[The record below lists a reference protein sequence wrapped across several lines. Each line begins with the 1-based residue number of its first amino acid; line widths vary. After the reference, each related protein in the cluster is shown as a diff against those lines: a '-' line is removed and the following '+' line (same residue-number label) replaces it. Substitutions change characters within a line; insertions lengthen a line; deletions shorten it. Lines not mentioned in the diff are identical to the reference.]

1 MREDPAQ
8 PRGGQRRRRHPRG
21 GGEGTVHQ
29 RPDGRWEGR
38 FDLGYQLGTDGRRRR
53 TRRSFYG
60 KTRRSVI
67 EQMEEFRA
75 DLKAGVNIAVKR
87 VPLREWL
94 QYWLEHVIKPNREPT
109 TYELYEVL
117 VRRHITPQLGDVRLD
132 KLRAE
137 HIERW
142 LEGLTRAGVGLRTR
156 QSALIRLRTALT
168 VAVQRRHLAV
178 NPAEHVEP
186 PQGSRRTRRPAP
198 SLEDA
203 RTLLAIFKEEPLLR
217 AFAVLWLGLGLRRGE
232 TLGLRWDDV
241 DFDKGDLLVQRRVSR
256 VRGQGLL
263 VREGAKSD
271 EGNRAQ
277 PMAHIVIE
285 ALLDRREQQK
295 LDRLRAGM
303 NWKGTADG
311 YVFTTTVGTL
321 IEPRNVNRAFAGAL
335 KRAGLEHRSPH
346 SLRHD
351 FAGLLLSSGVASR
364 VTQEL
369 MRHTRYELTAN
380 VYQQPPDELLRLA
393 TAQIDRAL
401 GYGAAES

>member
-1 MREDPAQ
+1 MTSGSQPA
-8 PRGGQRRRRHPRG
+8 PHRRRRHARG
-21 GGEGTVHQ
+21 SGEGTVHQ

-38 FDLGYQLGTDGRRRR
+38 LDLGYQRGLDGHRRR
-53 TRRSFYG
+53 TRKSFYG
-60 KTRRSVI
+60 KTRRAVVD
-67 EQMEEFRA
+67 QMEDYRS
-75 DLKAGVNIAVKR
+75 DVRAGVAPSGR
-87 VPLREWL
+87 QMPLGEWL
-94 QYWLEHVIKPNREPT
+94 LYWLEHVIKPNREPT

-117 VRRHITPQLGDVRLD
+117 VRRHITPQLGDIRLD
-132 KLRAE
+132 RLRAE

-142 LEGLTRAGVGLRTR
+142 REQLKGAGVGLRTR

-168 VAVQRRHLAV
+168 VAVQRRHLAD
-178 NPAEHVEP
+178 NPAEHVEA
-186 PQGSRRTRRPAP
+186 PQGGRRSKRAAP

-203 RTLLAIFKEEPLLR
+203 RSFLAIFDDVPLLR
-217 AFAVLWLGLGLRRGE
+217 AFALLWLGVGLRRGE
-232 TLGLRWDDV
+232 TVGLRWDDI
-241 DFDKGDLLVQRRVSR
+241 DFAKGFLVVQRRVNR

-277 PMAHIVIE
+277 PIARIVMD
-285 ALLDRREQQK
+285 ALVDRRQQQDE
-295 LDRLRAGM
+295 DRSRAGS
-303 NWKGTADG
+303 NWKGSG
-311 YVFTTTVGTL
+311 EGFVFTTTVGTL
-321 IEPRNVNRAFAGAL
+321 IEPRNVNRAFSAAL
-335 KRAGLEHRSPH
+335 RRAGLEHRSPH

-380 VYQQPPDELLRLA
+380 VYQQPPDELLRFA

-401 GYGAAES
+401 GYGDSEA